1 MGNDLREQLLKA
13 GLATQDQAREA
24 GRKVAAERK
33 QQSKGKKK
41 KKKGQGGGSLAD
53 KNSAAYRAAMAQA
66 AKVAR
71 DRELNAER
79 EAARR
84 QRSLSAQVLDLLQ
97 GNAQEREGGD
107 LAYNFVQDSRIRHI
121 YVNAGQR
128 KALAAGRLAIIGMD
142 NGYYLVEHAVADRA
156 LTLEPTLFVHRAEPE
171 PAPEEDDP
179 YADFPVPDDLMW

>member
-1 MGNDLREQLLKA
+1 MGNDLRQQLLNA

-84 QRSLSAQVLDLLQ
+84 QRSVSAQVRDLLQ
-97 GNAQEREGGD
+97 SNAQEREGGE
-107 LAYNFVQDSRIRHI
+107 LVYNFVRDSHIRHI

-128 KALAAGRLAIIGMD
+128 KALAAGRLAIVGMD
-142 NGYYLVEHAVADRA
+142 NGHYLVEHGIADRA
-156 LTLEPTLFVHRAEPE
+156 LALEPELFVHRAEPE
-171 PAPEEDDP
+171 PAPGEDDP
-179 YADFPVPDDLMW
+179 YADYPVPDDLVW